1 MRRMIPQS
9 LIDWIKSI
17 RKSDNKIDSSKLDK
31 KIFYHGLEYYS
42 SPNQLMYATIIN
54 NNDTPFT
61 SANSFVNWITQFSS
75 LVVVQCNGMI
85 TTGGES
91 YQLYSIFKNAGDTAL
106 NFVARKIGDDEY
118 VLINN
123 ITLSNYFTTFHDG
136 VNQIY

>member
-31 KIFYHGLEYYS
+31 KILYHGLEYYS

-106 NFVARKIGDDEY
+106 NFVARKIGDA
-118 VLINN
+118 
-123 ITLSNYFTTFHDG
+123 S
-136 VNQIY
+136 